1 MKLNFPHA
9 HPWMRHGV
17 ERLKAKPDDEG
28 YTLVELGMA
37 LFLLSILLTMTV
49 IIMSTLTSAT
59 VFVNNTYVNENQLL
73 PISTTFQSFIRD
85 AVSPAPTLASGQA
98 VPPFGVYNSTSPYA
112 ATTTYGSPAVT
123 IPTLTDTSLV
133 LYSNIGDVNGPEL
146 VMAQLTGTTF
156 TVKVARAQANSCPGV
171 STGTKCTYGAPTSLL
186 SVLNVVNPST
196 TPIFTYYLQGTGL
209 VASPAASKFTNCT
222 LSLCPASTIQ
232 DIGVDLMVNG
242 NPGKDSQAT
251 EQNVTYELS
260 TTSQTYDAA
269 VG

>member
-1 MKLNFPHA
+1 MRLNFPNA
-9 HPWMRHGV
+9 HPWMRHRA
-17 ERLKAKPDDEG
+17 ERLRAKPDDQG

-37 LFLLSILLTMTV
+37 MFLLSILLTMT
-49 IIMSTLTSAT
+49 IIIVSTLTSAT
-59 VFVNNTYVNENQLL
+59 LFVNNTYVNENQLL

-85 AVSPAPTLASGQA
+85 AVSPAPPLASGQT
-98 VPPFGVYNSTSPYA
+98 VPPFGVYNSTTPYA
-112 ATTTYGSPAVT
+112 ATTTYGTPAVT

-156 TVKVARAQANSCPGV
+156 TVKVAKAQANSCPGV
-171 STGTKCTYGAPTSLL
+171 SSGTKCTYGQPTNLL
-186 SVLNVVNPST
+186 TVLNVVNPST
-196 TPIFTYYLQGTGL
+196 TPIFTYYLQSTGL
-209 VASPAASKFTNCT
+209 VAAPSAPTFANCT
-222 LSLCPASTIQ
+222 LTLCPAGNIK
-232 DIGVDLMVNG
+232 DVGVDLMVNG